1 MITDFKTAAVFPQ
14 TLLTPETIGF
24 SFSLFLFSFMEIKYL
39 ATLFPSM
46 IKALLA
52 GKRRWV
58 LY

>member
-1 MITDFKTAAVFPQ
+1 
-14 TLLTPETIGF
+14 
-24 SFSLFLFSFMEIKYL
+24 MEIKYL

-58 LY
+58 LYWSIIRLEEEVAVNLYFTDRMYLEF